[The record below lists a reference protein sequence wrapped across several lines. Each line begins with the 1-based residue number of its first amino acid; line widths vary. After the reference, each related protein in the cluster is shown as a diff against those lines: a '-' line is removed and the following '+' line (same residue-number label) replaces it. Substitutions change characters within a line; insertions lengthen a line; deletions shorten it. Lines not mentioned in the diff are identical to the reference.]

1 MAMRRFDPR
10 QAQRGPQIRINQRI
24 RVPEVRVIGDA
35 GEMLGVM
42 QTQEALRRAQERGL
56 DLVEVNP
63 KAEPPVCKILDFGKF
78 KYDEKKKAREAKR
91 KQTVVEIK
99 EIKLRPKTDDH
110 DLQFKTRAAHRFLE
124 AGHKVKF
131 TVRFRGREITHP
143 EKAQEQLDWIVQQ
156 CEEIAN
162 VEVRPA
168 MEQRTM
174 TLLMAPKPAVMQKV
188 AQARAAAEKARQKAI
203 QEGRAAPPVE
213 TQEEELEKLEQEIE
227 DRDEAAGDNDED
239 DEDEDEA
246 PAAATPAAA
255 TPAAATP
262 AAAAPKPEA
271 KPAAAPAAKPAQAGR
286 PQQKR

>member
-10 QAQRGPQIRINQRI
+10 GPQRGPQIRINQRI

-42 QTQEALRRAQERGL
+42 STQEALRRAQAKGR
-56 DLVEVNP
+56 DRVEVNP

-78 KYDEKKKAREAKR
+78 KYDEKKKASEAKR
-91 KQTVVEIK
+91 KQSVVEIK

-110 DLQFKTRAAHRFLE
+110 DLSFKTRAAHRFLE

-174 TLLMAPKPAVMQKV
+174 TLLMAPKPAVLQKV
-188 AQARAAAEKARQKAI
+188 QQAKALAEKARQRAI
-203 QEGRAAPPVE
+203 QEGRAAPA
-213 TQEEELEKLEQEIE
+213 TASAQQEELERLEEQL
-227 DRDEAAGDNDED
+227 EAQAAREE
-239 DEDEDEA
+239 EDEEA
-246 PAAATPAAA
+246 GADADA
-255 TPAAATP
+255 
-262 AAAAPKPEA
+262 
-271 KPAAAPAAKPAQAGR
+271 R
-286 PQQKR
+286 

>member
-1 MAMRRFDPR
+1 MRRFDPR
-10 QAQRGPQIRINQRI
+10 QAQRGPQVRINQRI
-24 RVPEVRVIGDA
+24 RVPEIRVIGED
-35 GEMLGVM
+35 GEMLGIM
-42 QTQEALRRAQERGL
+42 TTSDALRRAQEKGL

-63 KAEPPVCKILDFGKF
+63 KADPPVCKILDFGKY

-91 KQTVVEIK
+91 KQSVVEIK

-143 EKAQEQLDWIVQQ
+143 EKAQEQLDWITQQ

-162 VEVRPA
+162 IEVRPA

-188 AQARAAAEKARQKAI
+188 AQARAAAEKARQKAL
-203 QEGRAAPPVE
+203 QEGRAAPPP
-213 TQEEELEKLEQEIE
+213 TPQEDALEQLEQELE
-227 DRDEAAGDNDED
+227 ERDEE

-246 PAAATPAAA
+246 AEN
-255 TPAAATP
+255 
-262 AAAAPKPEA
+262 EA
-271 KPAAAPAAKPAQAGR
+271 SG
-286 PQQKR
+286 

>member
-10 QAQRGPQIRINQRI
+10 GPQRGPQIRINQRI
-24 RVPEVRVIGDA
+24 RVPEVRVIAESGD
-35 GEMLGVM
+35 MLGVM
-42 QTQEALRRAQERGL
+42 PTNEALRRAQEKGL

-78 KYDEKKKAREAKR
+78 KYDEKKKAKEAKR

-110 DLQFKTRAAHRFLE
+110 DLAFKTRAALRFLE

-143 EKAQEQLDWIVQQ
+143 EKAHEQLDFVVKE
-156 CEEIAN
+156 CAEMAN

-174 TLLMAPKPAVMQKV
+174 TLLMAPKPAIMQKV
-188 AQARAAAEKARQKAI
+188 TQAKQAAEKARQQALK
-203 QEGRAAPPVE
+203 EGRAPTVDTSKE
-213 TQEEELEKLEQEIE
+213 DELEKLEQQLEEE
-227 DRDEAAGDNDED
+227 DDDEDDDEEEAAG
-239 DEDEDEA
+239 
-246 PAAATPAAA
+246 PSPS
-255 TPAAATP
+255 
-262 AAAAPKPEA
+262 
-271 KPAAAPAAKPAQAGR
+271 
-286 PQQKR
+286 